1 MFQCEPQYNKAI
13 EVTAEGRLFYH
24 VVEDDQ
30 VAMQILRII
39 NEQDL
44 RGEVNF
50 FPLNRIIPKPRRTV
64 NDPVSLILLF
74 VKIISS
80 C

>member
-1 MFQCEPQYNKAI
+1 MNLFDCESQYNKAI

-30 VAMQILRII
+30 VAMQILKMI

-50 FPLNRIIPKPRRTV
+50 FPLNRVVPKPRRTV
-64 NDPVSLILLF
+64 NDPVG
-74 VKIISS
+74 
-80 C
+80 